1 MIGGRESLTSSY
13 SHVLTLGG
21 RLSPCGHE
29 VSGIGLQLLL
39 KYAIE
44 RELKEREDISIGSDL
59 RTKDPQTYDER
70 DLEKFKTQG
79 FPWNPFR
86 PRYLCPVCRSRVM
99 TVPVKSRRLKDLVEG
114 ISGVLDQ
121 ADGGAFE
128 FWDAE
133 GEHMNWESYFIF
145 F

>member
-1 MIGGRESLTSSY
+1 VIGGRESSTSPY

-29 VSGIGLQLLL
+29 VSGIGLKFLLR
-39 KYAIE
+39 YAIE
-44 RELKEREDISIGSDL
+44 RELKERKDIVIGSDL
-59 RTKDPQTYDER
+59 RMKDPRTYDER

-86 PRYLCPVCRSRVM
+86 PQYLCPVCRSRTV

-114 ISGVLDQ
+114 VSEALDQ
-121 ADGGAFE
+121 ADGDAFE

-133 GEHMNWESYFIF
+133 GEHINWEPYFIF